1 MSNSSINLVNLDFA
15 TLKSSL
21 KTYMSAQDVFK
32 DYNFDGSAMDALLDV
47 LAYNTYKNAFY
58 LNMVGSEGFLDSA
71 QMKGSIYSH
80 AKELNYLPKSA
91 RSSSANITISFT
103 ATGVSQ
109 PYVIRKGE
117 TFSTIINQNSYV
129 FSVADDQILSSAN
142 TTYTANFNVYEGLYV
157 TDNYVVLDSD
167 ISQTFTISNISVD
180 TDSISVLVYEHGSTT
195 PSAYSRA
202 TSLLGLN
209 SQSKVYFVQASSSGK
224 YEIVFG
230 DNVMGKRPLPGSTVI
245 IDYRGTAGAAGN
257 GAKNFVINFDPTGSG
272 ELTSPVTTV
281 TNKYSPDTAGS
292 YSANGDDAESIES
305 VKFYAPRHFQTQERA
320 ITTSDYE
327 TILKMQY
334 PEIGAISVYGGE
346 DASPPRYGKVF
357 VAIDIKNVDGLPT
370 SKKNEYYNFLKS
382 RMPLSIEPIFI
393 QPEMTYVQV
402 NSRVKYDVAQTTRTT
417 NNIKAGISLAITEF
431 AAQYL
436 NNFKAAL
443 YYSKLTSAIDAVDN
457 SIISNQTKLSVYKKF
472 TLALDR
478 PQNLVVD
485 FNMPL
490 RKTYYVLDR
499 IISTSS
505 LTQSDIETAH
515 SLHSSSFV
523 YNGSICELEDNGAGV
538 VRIIRKSGHVVVKN
552 IGTVDYE
559 TGRVLLNN
567 FEVDSYNGNYFNI
580 YITPREYDVVI
591 KKNEILYIESSG
603 INVTVEPVRT

>member
-21 KTYMSAQDVFK
+21 KTYMSAQNIFK

-58 LNMVGSEGFLDSA
+58 LNMVGAEGFLDSA
-71 QMKGSIYSH
+71 QMKGSIFSH
-80 AKELNYLPKSA
+80 AKELNYLPRSA
-91 RSSSANITISFT
+91 RSSSANVTINFT
-103 ATGVSQ
+103 ATSASQ

-117 TFSTIINQNSYV
+117 TFSTIINQTSYV
-129 FSVADDQILSSAN
+129 FSVADDQILTSAN
-142 TTYTANFNVYEGLYV
+142 NTYTSTFNIYEGSYV
-157 TDNYVVLDSD
+157 TDNYIVLDSD
-167 ISQTFTISNISVD
+167 ISQTFIISNVDVD

-195 PSAYSRA
+195 PSVYARA

-209 SQSKVYFVQASSSGK
+209 SQSKVYFIQANSTGK
-224 YEIVFG
+224 YEIIFG
-230 DNVMGKRPLPGSTVI
+230 DDVIGKRPLPGSTVI
-245 IDYRGTAGAAGN
+245 IDYRVTAGLAGN
-257 GAKNFVINFDPTGSG
+257 GGKNFIINFDPTGSG
-272 ELTSPVTTV
+272 ELTSSVATT
-281 TNKYSPDTAGS
+281 TNKYSPEAAGQ

-305 VKFYAPRHFQTQERA
+305 VRYYAPRHFQTQERA
-320 ITTSDYE
+320 ITTNDYE

-346 DASPPRYGKVF
+346 DATPPRYGKVF
-357 VAIDIKNVDGLPT
+357 IAIDIKNVDGLPT

-382 RMPLSIEPIFI
+382 RMPLSIDPIFI

-402 NSRVKYDVAQTTRTT
+402 NSRVKYNVNETTRTS
-417 NNIKAGISLAITEF
+417 NNIKAGISLAISEF
-431 AAQYL
+431 ASKYL

-457 SIISNQTKLSVYKKF
+457 SIVSNQTKLYVYKKLSLS
-472 TLALDR
+472 TDI
-478 PQNLVVD
+478 PQNLVID

-490 RKTYYVLDR
+490 KKTYYVLNTL
-499 IISTSS
+499 ISNKSV
-505 LTQSDIETAH
+505 TQDDVEMAH
-515 SLHSSSFV
+515 SLHSSLFI

-538 VRIIRKSGHVVVKN
+538 VRIIRKTDHVVVKN
-552 IGTVDYE
+552 IGTINYE

-567 FEVDSYNGNYFNI
+567 FSVDSYDGNYFNL
-580 YITPREYDVVI
+580 YITPRESDVVI

-603 INVTVEPVRT
+603 INVTVEPVRI